1 MPYFAGLHA
10 NPRMTRNLGNG
21 RPRLPSV
28 TQAWL
33 NRVLEC
39 YETVSCGHLAVVTK
53 ADGQQIGRF
62 GLSYFEMS
70 ADHGNSG
77 ALIASWGPSAGP
89 GWAAENVDIELGY
102 VLDPR
107 FWGQGYGTE
116 AVRVVFEYSCN
127 VLDLQRIVSYIRP
140 DNRPSIG
147 LATKMGARRDD
158 EVMLVEELIDRYVW
172 PIRITW
178 PGQAPGG

>member
-1 MPYFAGLHA
+1 M
-10 NPRMTRNLGNG
+10 
-21 RPRLPSV
+21 

-39 YETVSCGHLAVVTK
+39 NETVSYGQLAVVTK
-53 ADGQQIGRF
+53 ADGQLIGRC
-62 GLSYFEMS
+62 GLSYFEIL

-77 ALIASWGPSAGP
+77 ALIASRGPSAGP

-102 VLDPR
+102 VLDPP
-107 FWGQGYGTE
+107 FWGQGYGPE
-116 AVRVVFEYSCN
+116 AVRVVFEYACN

-140 DNRPSIG
+140 DNRPSIA
-147 LATKMGARRDD
+147 LAIKMGARRDD
-158 EVMLVEELIDRYVW
+158 EVMLVEKLFDRYVW
-172 PIRITW
+172 PIRITR